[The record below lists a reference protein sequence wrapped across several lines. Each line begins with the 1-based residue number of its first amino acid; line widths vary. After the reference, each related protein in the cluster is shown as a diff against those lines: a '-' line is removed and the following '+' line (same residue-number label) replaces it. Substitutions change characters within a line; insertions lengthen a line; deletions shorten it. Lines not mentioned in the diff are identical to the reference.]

1 MNSLNKWS
9 VVSGRWSEISFSWP
23 PTTDHWPLIKIMAQ
37 KNQTFESSLGELEK
51 IVRKLEDGDLSLEES
66 LKLFEDGVRISREC
80 QERLSQAERRIEI
93 LLKDE
98 KGSPI
103 LQEINSDTLDEPPQ
117 PKIKRRIVFDEEQ
130 DESPF

>member
-1 MNSLNKWS
+1 
-9 VVSGRWSEISFSWP
+9 
-23 PTTDHWPLIKIMAQ
+23 MA

-66 LKLFEDGVRISREC
+66 LKLFEDGVRLSREC
-80 QERLSQAERRIEI
+80 QERLSAAERRIEI

-98 KGSPI
+98 KGNPI
-103 LQEINSDTLDEPPQ
+103 LQEITGEQLDEPRE
-117 PKIKRRIVFDEEQ
+117 PKIKRRIVFDE